1 MHVARLPF
9 LRQVQQDRLFVRA
22 SNVAVEYA
30 GILALLV
37 YALFWLPLED
47 VSGAAEVVLIG
58 LFFWTLWRDPRREL
72 LRSPLV
78 LIALGWISYQLLFVP
93 FVIRE
98 FPELLAGQ
106 IEYALHYAKLA
117 LIPMV
122 AWWLGG
128 AVRTVALMFGLAAL
142 GFILGVTFQADGV
155 LDSIHSIGKH
165 KRLGLGYRNWEHVAV
180 YAGFA
185 LLILTGLWRQLAGW
199 FGRHQRFGHTCV
211 AAGII
216 YCLWLVMITQTRA
229 VWLGLSFAALV
240 AGIAALLVRRTDRSG
255 HRDDR
260 ESRRGAIWLL
270 AGALGVVVA
279 LMGVLDIP
287 ELVERRLAQEQHV
300 VDMIVAGELDE
311 VPLTS
316 IGIRIVSWRQAL
328 EWIAERP
335 LLGWGPKTRYHLF
348 ENGELPSIIP
358 GRHRIHHF
366 HNQYIETSIAYGLI
380 GVLVYTAVL
389 VLVIHAAWRAWR
401 DGLMPRN
408 VLLFGIAALAFWSTV
423 NMFESYFNYSTGTY
437 INALL
442 GGAFYTYRFARRT

>member
-1 MHVARLPF
+1 M
-9 LRQVQQDRLFVRA
+9 
-22 SNVAVEYA
+22 
-30 GILALLV
+30 ALLV
-37 YALFWLPLED
+37 YALFWLSLEE

-58 LFFWTLWRDPRREL
+58 LFFWTLWREPHREL

-78 LIALGWISYQLLFVP
+78 LVALGWISYQLLFVP

-155 LDSIHSIGKH
+155 LDSIYAIGEH

-185 LLILTGLWRQLAGW
+185 LLILLGLWRQLAGW
-199 FGRHQRFGHTCV
+199 FGRYQRFGHACI
-211 AAGII
+211 AMGIV
-216 YCLWLVMITQTRA
+216 YCLWLVLITQTRA
-229 VWLGLSFAALV
+229 VWLGLSFAALA
-240 AGIAALLVRRTDRSG
+240 AGLTALLTSRIGTSG
-255 HRDDR
+255 NPVDR
-260 ESRRGAIWLL
+260 ENRRSPAWFLIGMV
-270 AGALGVVVA
+270 GVVVA
-279 LMGVLDIP
+279 VLATFDIHK
-287 ELVERRLAQEQHV
+287 LVEQRLAQEQHV

-348 ENGELPSIIP
+348 ESGQLPAKIP
-358 GRHRIHHF
+358 DTHRIHHF
-366 HNQYIETSIAYGLI
+366 HNQFIETSIAYGLV
-380 GVLVYTAVL
+380 GVLVYASVL
-389 VLVIHAAWRAWR
+389 VLVFHAAWRAWH

-408 VLLFGIAALAFWSTV
+408 VLLFGSAALAFWITV
-423 NMFESYFNYSTGTY
+423 NMFESYFNYSTGSY

-442 GGAFYTYRFARRT
+442 GGAFYTYRFARSA